1 MATQLPTGTDLR
13 LKIDSERRRSE
24 RGAIEGICGVIRSNE
39 QLCEYAEAVHISIEE
54 RAVVLRGEVPSQSLK
69 TMLVAA
75 VRQAG
80 ILWQIKNSVR
90 VAA

>member
-1 MATQLPTGTDLR
+1 MATQLSDAAASSSKSKRQRT
-13 LKIDSERRRSE
+13 E
-24 RGAIEGICGVIRSNE
+24 RGAVEGICGVIRSNE
-39 QLCEYAEAVHISIEE
+39 QLCDYAESVEVSIEE

-69 TMLVAA
+69 KLLVAA